1 MGKNISI
8 TLFGESHGKGVGA
21 LITGMLPH
29 IPVDAV
35 AIDRALA
42 RRRPRGDYATA
53 RREPDPW
60 DILSGTYKGK
70 TTGDPIAIWIPNKDV
85 KSEDYDNMPYRPGH
99 GDYTA
104 HVKSFGADD
113 PRGGGYRSGRLT
125 APLVVAGALANTLLE
140 KQNIKITS
148 KITEIGGETDPL
160 KQKKAL
166 EQAKKE
172 GDSLGG
178 ILHLT
183 IAGVPAGMG
192 GPREA
197 SAQSALAHA
206 LYAVGAVK
214 SVAFGAGEDA
224 ARLKGSENN
233 DPYIEEKGEIKT
245 ASNHA
250 GGILS
255 GITTGEPIEITVA
268 VKPTPSISKPQ
279 HTVDREGKNTVLE
292 ITGRHD
298 TAIVGRIPVVLESAA
313 ALTILDLWIERQKEI
328 ALREKTGERL

>member
-70 TTGDPIAIWIPNKDV
+70 TTGDPIAIWIPNNDV

-125 APLVVAGALANTLLE
+125 APLVVAGAIANTVLE

-148 KITEIGGETDPL
+148 KITEIGGETDPH

-166 EQAKKE
+166 EEAKRE

-178 ILHLT
+178 ILHIT
-183 IAGVPAGMG
+183 VTGVPAGMG

-214 SVAFGAGEDA
+214 SVAFGAGDTA

-233 DPYIEEKGEIKT
+233 DLYIEEKGQIKT

-255 GITTGEPIEITVA
+255 GITTGDAIEITVA

-279 HTVDREGKNTVLE
+279 HTVDREGKNTALE

-298 TAIVGRIPVVLESAA
+298 IAIVGRIPVVLESAA

-328 ALREKTGERL
+328 ALVEKIGERP

>member
-1 MGKNISI
+1 MGKNITI

-21 LITGMLPH
+21 LLTGMPPH
-29 IPVDAV
+29 IPVEV
-35 AIDRALA
+35 AAIERALA
-42 RRRPRGDYATA
+42 RRRPRGDYATT
-53 RREPDPW
+53 RKEPDPW
-60 DILSGTYKGK
+60 DILSGTYMGK

-85 KSEDYDNMPYRPGH
+85 KSEDYEDMPYRPGH

-104 HVKSFGADD
+104 RVKSFGADD

-125 APLVVAGALANTLLE
+125 APLVVAGAIANTLLE
-140 KQNIKITS
+140 RQNITITS
-148 KITEIGGETDPL
+148 RITEIGGETDPH
-160 KQKKAL
+160 KQEKAL
-166 EQAKKE
+166 EEAKKQ

-178 ILHLT
+178 MVHIT
-183 IAGVPAGMG
+183 ITGAPAGMG

-233 DPYIEEKGEIKT
+233 DPYIEEKGKIKT

-250 GGILS
+250 GGTLS
-255 GITTGEPIEITVA
+255 GITTGESIEITVA

-279 HTVDREGKNTVLE
+279 HTVDRQGKNTEIE

-298 TAIVGRIPVVLESAA
+298 IAVVRRIPVVLESAA
-313 ALTILDLWIERQKEI
+313 ALAVLDLWMERQKEI
-328 ALREKTGERL
+328 ALYEKTGEKQ

>member
-21 LITGMLPH
+21 LLTGMPPH
-29 IPVDAV
+29 VPVDDA
-35 AIDRALA
+35 AIERALA

-85 KSEDYDNMPYRPGH
+85 KSEDYQDMPYRPGH

-148 KITEIGGETDPL
+148 RITEIGGETDPMM
-160 KQKKAL
+160 QEKAL

-178 ILHLT
+178 MVHIT
-183 IAGVPAGMG
+183 IAGIPAGMG
-192 GPREA
+192 GPRER

-214 SVAFGAGEDA
+214 SVAFGAGEEA

-233 DPYIEEKGEIKT
+233 DPYIEEKGNIHTET
-245 ASNHA
+245 NNA
-250 GGILS
+250 GGTLS

-279 HTVDREGKNTVLE
+279 HTVDREGNNTVLE
-292 ITGRHD
+292 IAGRHD
-298 TAIVGRIPVVLESAA
+298 TALVGRIPVVLESAA
-313 ALTILDLWIERQKEI
+313 ALTILDLWMERQKEI
-328 ALREKTGERL
+328 ALREKTGERI

>member
-1 MGKNISI
+1 MGKNITI

-21 LITGMLPH
+21 LLTGMPPH
-29 IPVDAV
+29 IPVDEV
-35 AIDRALA
+35 AIERALA
-42 RRRPRGDYATA
+42 RRRPGGDYATP

-60 DILSGTYKGK
+60 VILSGTYMGK

-85 KSEDYDNMPYRPGH
+85 KSEDYQDMPYRPGH

-104 HVKSFGADD
+104 QVKSFGADD

-125 APLVVAGALANTLLE
+125 APLVVAGAIANTLLE

-148 KITEIGGETDPL
+148 RITEIGGQTDPL
-160 KQKKAL
+160 MQEKVL
-166 EQAKKE
+166 EQAKNQ

-178 ILHLT
+178 MVHIT
-183 IAGVPAGMG
+183 VTGAPAGMG
-192 GPREA
+192 GPREH

-214 SVAFGAGEDA
+214 SVAFGAGEKA

-233 DPYIEEKGEIKT
+233 DPYIEEKGKIKT
-245 ASNHA
+245 TTNHA
-250 GGILS
+250 GGSLS
-255 GITTGEPIEITVA
+255 GITTGEPMEITVA

-279 HTVDREGKNTVLE
+279 HTVDRQGKNTALE
-292 ITGRHD
+292 IAGRHD

-313 ALTILDLWIERQKEI
+313 ALTILDLWCERQKEI
-328 ALREKTGERL
+328 ALYEETGEKQ

>member
-1 MGKNISI
+1 MGKNITI

-21 LITGMLPH
+21 LLTGMPPH
-29 IPVDAV
+29 IPVDDA
-35 AIDRALA
+35 AIERALA
-42 RRRPRGDYATA
+42 RRRPGGDYDTA

-60 DILSGTYKGK
+60 DILSGTYMGK

-104 HVKSFGADD
+104 RVKSFGADD

-125 APLVVAGALANTLLE
+125 APLVVAGAIANTLLE
-140 KQNIKITS
+140 TQNIKITS

-160 KQKKAL
+160 MQKKAL

-172 GDSLGG
+172 DDSLGG
-178 ILHLT
+178 MVHIT
-183 IAGVPAGMG
+183 ITGVPAGMG

-233 DPYIEEKGEIKT
+233 DSYIEEKGKIKT
-245 ASNHA
+245 TSNHA

-279 HTVDREGKNTVLE
+279 HTVDREGKNTEIE

-313 ALTILDLWIERQKEI
+313 ALIILDLWIERQKEI
-328 ALREKTGERL
+328 ALREKTGEKQ

>member
-1 MGKNISI
+1 MGKNITI

-21 LITGMLPH
+21 LLTGMPPH
-29 IPVDAV
+29 VPVDAA
-35 AIDRALA
+35 AIERALA
-42 RRRPRGDYATA
+42 RRRPGGDYATA

-60 DILSGTYKGK
+60 DILSGTYMGK

-148 KITEIGGETDPL
+148 KIIEIGGETDPL

-178 ILHLT
+178 MVHIT
-183 IAGVPAGMG
+183 ITGVPAGMG

-214 SVAFGAGEDA
+214 SVAFGEGDTA

-233 DPYIEEKGEIKT
+233 DPYIEEKGQIKT

-279 HTVDREGKNTVLE
+279 HTVDREGKNTE
-292 ITGRHD
+292 IEIKGRHD

-313 ALTILDLWIERQKEI
+313 ALTILDLWMERQKEI
-328 ALREKTGERL
+328 ALYEKTGEKQ

>member
-1 MGKNISI
+1 MGKNITI
-8 TLFGESHGKGVGA
+8 TLFGESHGRGVGA
-21 LITGMLPH
+21 LLTGMPPH
-29 IPVDAV
+29 IPVDPV
-35 AIDRALA
+35 AIDTALA
-42 RRRPRGDYATA
+42 RRRPRGDYATP

-148 KITEIGGETDPL
+148 RITEIGGETDPV

-183 IAGVPAGMG
+183 ITGVPVGMG

-214 SVAFGAGEDA
+214 SVAFGAGDTA

-233 DPYIEEKGEIKT
+233 DLYIEEKGQIKT
-245 ASNHA
+245 ASNRA

-279 HTVDREGKNTVLE
+279 HTVDREGNNTVLE
-292 ITGRHD
+292 IAGRHD

-328 ALREKTGERL
+328 ALVEKIGERL

>member
-21 LITGMLPH
+21 LITGMPPH
-29 IPVDAV
+29 IPVDAA
-35 AIDRALA
+35 AIDTALA

-125 APLVVAGALANTLLE
+125 APLVVAGAIASTLLE

-166 EQAKKE
+166 ELAKKE

-178 ILHLT
+178 MVHLT
-183 IAGVPAGMG
+183 ITGAPAGMG

-197 SAQSALAHA
+197 SAQSALARA

-214 SVAFGAGEDA
+214 SVAFGAGDTA

-233 DPYIEEKGEIKT
+233 DPYIEEKGQIKT

-279 HTVDREGKNTVLE
+279 HTVDREGKNTE
-292 ITGRHD
+292 IEIKGRHD

-313 ALTILDLWIERQKEI
+313 ALTVLDLWMERQKEI
-328 ALREKTGERL
+328 ALYEKTGEKQ

>member
-1 MGKNISI
+1 
-8 TLFGESHGKGVGA
+8 
-21 LITGMLPH
+21 
-29 IPVDAV
+29 
-35 AIDRALA
+35 
-42 RRRPRGDYATA
+42 
-53 RREPDPW
+53 
-60 DILSGTYKGK
+60 DILSGTYRGK

-85 KSEDYDNMPYRPGH
+85 KSEDYENMPYRPGH

-104 HVKSFGADD
+104 NVKSFGADD

-125 APLVVAGALANTLLE
+125 APLVVAGSLASTLLE

-148 KITEIGGETDPL
+148 RIAEIGGETDPL

-178 ILHLT
+178 MVHIT
-183 IAGVPAGMG
+183 IIGAPAGMG

-233 DPYIEEKGEIKT
+233 DPYIEEKGQLKT
-245 ASNHA
+245 ARNHA

-279 HTVDREGKNTVLE
+279 HTVDRQGKNTALE
-292 ITGRHD
+292 IKGRHD
-298 TAIVGRIPVVLESAA
+298 TAIVGRIPVVLESAV
-313 ALTILDLWIERQKEI
+313 ALTMLDLWIERQKEI
-328 ALREKTGERL
+328 ALYEKTGEKQ

>member
-1 MGKNISI
+1 MGKNITI

-21 LITGMLPH
+21 LLTGMPPH

-35 AIDRALA
+35 AIDAALA
-42 RRRPRGDYATA
+42 RRRPRGDYATP

-60 DILSGTYKGK
+60 DILSGTYMGK

-85 KSEDYDNMPYRPGH
+85 KSEDYHNMPYRPGH

-104 HVKSFGADD
+104 RVKSFGADD

-125 APLVVAGALANTLLE
+125 APLVVAGAIASTLLE

-166 EQAKKE
+166 EQAKKQ

-183 IAGVPAGMG
+183 ITGVPQGCG

-233 DPYIEEKGEIKT
+233 DPYIEEKGKIKT

-279 HTVDREGKNTVLE
+279 HTVDREGKNTTLE
-292 ITGRHD
+292 IKGRHD

-313 ALTILDLWIERQKEI
+313 ALTILDLWMERQKEI
-328 ALREKTGERL
+328 ALYEKTGEKQ

>member
-125 APLVVAGALANTLLE
+125 APLVVAGAIANTVLE

-148 KITEIGGETDPL
+148 KITEIGGETDPH

-166 EQAKKE
+166 EEAKRE

-183 IAGVPAGMG
+183 IAGVPEGMG

-214 SVAFGAGEDA
+214 SVAFGAGVAA

-233 DPYIEEKGEIKT
+233 DPYIEEKGQIKT
-245 ASNHA
+245 ASNRA

-255 GITTGEPIEITVA
+255 GITTGNPIEITVA

-279 HTVDREGKNTVLE
+279 HTVDREGNNTVLE
-292 ITGRHD
+292 IAGRHD

-328 ALREKTGERL
+328 ALVEKIGERL

>member
-21 LITGMLPH
+21 LLTGMPPH

-42 RRRPRGDYATA
+42 RRRPRGDYATP

-60 DILSGTYKGK
+60 DILSGTYMGK

-85 KSEDYDNMPYRPGH
+85 KSEDYEDMPYRPGH

-125 APLVVAGALANTLLE
+125 APLVVAGALANSLLE

-148 KITEIGGETDPL
+148 RITEIGGETDPHM
-160 KQKKAL
+160 QKKAL

-178 ILHLT
+178 MVHIT
-183 IAGVPAGMG
+183 IAGIPAGMG
-192 GPREA
+192 GPRER

-214 SVAFGAGEDA
+214 SVAFGAGDTA

-233 DPYIEEKGEIKT
+233 DPYIEEKGQIKT
-245 ASNHA
+245 SSNRA

-255 GITTGEPIEITVA
+255 GITTGDAIEITVA
-268 VKPTPSISKPQ
+268 VKPTPSIRKPQ
-279 HTVDREGKNTVLE
+279 HTVDREGNNTVLE
-292 ITGRHD
+292 IAGRHD
-298 TAIVGRIPVVLESAA
+298 TALVGRIPVVLESAA
-313 ALTILDLWIERQKEI
+313 ALTILDLWMERQKEI
-328 ALREKTGERL
+328 AIYEKTGERL

>member
-21 LITGMLPH
+21 LLTGMPPH
-29 IPVDAV
+29 IPVEV
-35 AIDRALA
+35 AAIERALA
-42 RRRPRGDYATA
+42 RRRPADQYATT
-53 RREPDPW
+53 RKEPDPW
-60 DILSGTYKGK
+60 VILSGTYKGK

-85 KSEDYDNMPYRPGH
+85 KSEDYEDMPYRPGH

-140 KQNIKITS
+140 RQNISITS
-148 KITEIGGETDPL
+148 KITEIGGETDPE
-160 KQKKAL
+160 KQEKVL
-166 EQAKKE
+166 QQAKKE

-178 ILHLT
+178 MVHIT
-183 IAGVPAGMG
+183 ITGVPAGMG

-214 SVAFGAGEDA
+214 SVAFGAGEEA

-233 DPYIEEKGEIKT
+233 DPYIEEKGKIKT

-279 HTVDREGKNTVLE
+279 HTVDREGKNTVTE

-298 TAIVGRIPVVLESAA
+298 TAVVRRIPVVLESAA
-313 ALTILDLWIERQKEI
+313 ALTILDLWMERQKEI
-328 ALREKTGERL
+328 ALYEKTGEKQ